1 MGVQALEG
9 VQGEL
14 NGLAEGCGRICAA
27 LAAARGASAELLSAS
42 ERAAHD
48 LGVSETRSALVEQFL
63 QQYQLAPGEVAALQV
78 LCLTVPT
85 PKHGALCT
93 PSWYY
98 SGAVTRHGEGALLLR
113 VRVCVNVL
121 SLPTADPT
129 KGSV

>member
-1 MGVQALEG
+1 MQALEG

-78 LCLTVPT
+78 LCLAVPSQ
-85 PKHGALCT
+85 AWC
-93 PSWYY
+93 
-98 SGAVTRHGEGALLLR
+98 AVYCLLVLQRCRYAARGGCAFATRKS
-113 VRVCVNVL
+113 VCELAVF
-121 SLPTADPT
+121 AYC
-129 KGSV
+129 

>member
-1 MGVQALEG
+1 MEI

-78 LCLTVPT
+78 LCLAVPS

-93 PSWYY
+93 PSWYL
-98 SGAVTRHGEGALLLR
+98 AVPLRGTGR
-113 VRVCVNVL
+113 VRCCYASECDSDAYFDVFAYC
-121 SLPTADPT
+121 
-129 KGSV
+129 

>member
-78 LCLTVPT
+78 LCLAVPS

-93 PSWYY
+93 PSW
-98 SGAVTRHGEGALLLR
+98 SQRCRTWHGEGAILLR
-113 VRVCVNVL
+113 VRACVNLL
-121 SLPTADPT
+121 SLLTANPT
-129 KGSV
+129 K